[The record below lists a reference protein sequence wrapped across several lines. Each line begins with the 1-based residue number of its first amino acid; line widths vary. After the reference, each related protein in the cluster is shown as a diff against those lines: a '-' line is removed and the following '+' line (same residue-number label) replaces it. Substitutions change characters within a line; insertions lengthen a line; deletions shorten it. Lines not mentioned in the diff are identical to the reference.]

1 MRKKKI
7 NMLPHL
13 TLAKRQ
19 CLTQKTRT
27 YFTSK
32 NEPGMYSDLENKTKN
47 FVNSEIL
54 GIQIWPKKCV
64 NYDKFTILTKQSKS
78 SI

>member
-1 MRKKKI
+1 MFDPKNQTKKHI
-7 NMLPHL
+7 L
-13 TLAKRQ
+13 
-19 CLTQKTRT
+19 RT

-54 GIQIWPKKCV
+54 GIQIWRKKCV
-64 NYDKFTILTKQSKS
+64 NYDKFTIVTKQSKS